1 MSIMI
6 NTHYSQNDKPAI
18 SDVIENWRE
27 FLVTRREYDHTT
39 ADNYCSVIRKIA
51 KDCEE
56 HLVYAS
62 TLDLREV
69 LCRYYEDIT
78 PSTCN
83 VYRSILVSFY
93 NFLRYLS
100 MREDNPAK
108 DIPRRQTTSK
118 LPKWLGT
125 ETINKILSTD
135 FDDNNPKQ
143 CQQHVIINLMLLCGL
158 SCKQI
163 ANLTDK
169 DIRFDKGSQSWY
181 ITSHTSMICVSHETF
196 MAIGISKWLNMS
208 LYTPFNLFPDYT
220 SASTIKHM
228 VRYIMCEQCGIYGV
242 SSRTLRTTFA
252 VSMINAGVRDYFVAK
267 MLGTKTLDSAY
278 LQLRN
283 NISFLSARYKSC
295 FHRTEQKEC

>member
-1 MSIMI
+1 MI
-6 NTHYSQNDKPAI
+6 NAHYDKNDKPAI
-18 SDVIENWRE
+18 SDIIDDWRA
-27 FLVTRREYDHTT
+27 FLIIRREYDYST
-39 ADNYCSVIRKIA
+39 ADIYCCAIRKIA
-51 KDCEE
+51 ADCEE
-56 HLVYAS
+56 HLVYAT

-78 PSTCN
+78 PATCN
-83 VYRSILVSFY
+83 LYRSILISFY

-100 MREDNPAK
+100 IREDNPAK
-108 DIPRRQTTSK
+108 DIPRRKTTSK

-125 ETINKILSTD
+125 ETITKILSTE

-163 ANLTDK
+163 ASMTDK
-169 DIRFDKGSQSWY
+169 DIKFDKDSQSWY
-181 ITSHTSMICVSHETF
+181 ITSSTSMIFVSHETF
-196 MAIGISKWLNMS
+196 MTIGIAKWLNMN

-228 VRYIMCEQCGIYGV
+228 VRYIMCEQCGVYGV

-267 MLGTKTLDSAY
+267 MLGTKTLDAAY
-278 LQLRN
+278 LQLKN
-283 NISFLSARYKSC
+283 DISFLSQKYKSH
-295 FHRTEQKEC
+295 FHRN

>member
-1 MSIMI
+1 MI
-6 NTHYSQNDKPAI
+6 NAHYEKNDKPAI
-18 SDVIENWRE
+18 SEIIDDWR
-27 FLVTRREYDHTT
+27 LYLILRREYDYST
-39 ADNYCSVIRKIA
+39 AENYCCVIRKIA
-51 KDCEE
+51 ADCEE
-56 HLVYAS
+56 HLVYAT

-83 VYRSILVSFY
+83 LYRSILISFY
-93 NFLRYLS
+93 NYLRYLS

-108 DIPRRQTTSK
+108 DIPRRKTTSK
-118 LPKWLGT
+118 LPKWMGS
-125 ETINKILSTD
+125 ETINKILSTE

-163 ANLTDK
+163 ANMTDK
-169 DIRFDKGSQSWY
+169 DIKFDKENQSWY
-181 ITSHTSMICVSHETF
+181 ITSSTSMIFVSHETF
-196 MAIGISKWLNMS
+196 MTIGIAKWLNMN

-228 VRYIMCEQCGIYGV
+228 VRYIMCEQCGVYGV

-252 VSMINAGVRDYFVAK
+252 ISMINAGVRDYFVAK
-267 MLGTKTLDSAY
+267 MLGTKTLDAAY

-283 NISFLSARYKSC
+283 NISFLSQKYKSH
-295 FHRTEQKEC
+295 FHRN

>member
-1 MSIMI
+1 MDIMI
-6 NTHYSQNDKPAI
+6 NAHYEKNDKPAI
-18 SDVIENWRE
+18 SEIIDDWR
-27 FLVTRREYDHTT
+27 LYLILRREYDYST
-39 ADNYCSVIRKIA
+39 AENYCCVIRKIA
-51 KDCEE
+51 ADCEE
-56 HLVYAS
+56 HLVYAT

-83 VYRSILVSFY
+83 LYRSILISFY
-93 NFLRYLS
+93 NYLRYLS

-108 DIPRRQTTSK
+108 DIPRRKTTSK
-118 LPKWLGT
+118 LPKWMGS
-125 ETINKILSTD
+125 ETINKILSTE

-163 ANLTDK
+163 ANMTDK
-169 DIRFDKGSQSWY
+169 DIKFDKENQSWY
-181 ITSHTSMICVSHETF
+181 ITSSTSMIFVSHETF
-196 MAIGISKWLNMS
+196 MTIGIAKWLNMN

-228 VRYIMCEQCGIYGV
+228 VRYIMCEQCGVYGV

-252 VSMINAGVRDYFVAK
+252 ISMINAGVRDYFVAK
-267 MLGTKTLDSAY
+267 MLGTKTLDAAY

-283 NISFLSARYKSC
+283 NISFLSQKYKSH
-295 FHRTEQKEC
+295 FHRN

>member
-1 MSIMI
+1 MDIMV
-6 NTHYSQNDKPAI
+6 NAHYEKNDKPAI
-18 SDVIENWRE
+18 SDIIDDWRA
-27 FLVTRREYDHTT
+27 FLIIRREYNYFT
-39 ADNYCSVIRKIA
+39 ADNYCCIIRKIA
-51 KDCEE
+51 ADCEE

-83 VYRSILVSFY
+83 LYRSILISFY
-93 NFLRYLS
+93 NYLRYLS
-100 MREDNPAK
+100 MREDNPAR
-108 DIPRRQTTSK
+108 DIPRRKTDSHI
-118 LPKWLGT
+118 PKWLGT
-125 ETINKILSTD
+125 ETINKILSTE
-135 FDDNNPKQ
+135 FNDNNPKQ

-163 ANLTDK
+163 ACMTYNDIKFDK
-169 DIRFDKGSQSWY
+169 DTQSWY
-181 ITSHTSMICVSHETF
+181 FTPENTMIFVSHDTF
-196 MAIGISKWLNMS
+196 MAIGISKWLNMC

-228 VRYIMCEQCGIYGV
+228 VRYIMCEQCGVYGV

-267 MLGTKTLDSAY
+267 MLGTKTLDAAY

-283 NISFLSARYKSC
+283 NISFLSQKYKSH
-295 FHRTEQKEC
+295 FHRN

>member
-1 MSIMI
+1 MGIMI
-6 NTHYSQNDKPAI
+6 NTHYEKNDKPAI
-18 SDVIENWRE
+18 SEIIDDWR
-27 FLVTRREYDHTT
+27 LYLILRREYDYST
-39 ADNYCSVIRKIA
+39 AENYCCVIRKIA
-51 KDCEE
+51 ADCEE
-56 HLVYAS
+56 HLVYAT

-83 VYRSILVSFY
+83 LYRSILISFY
-93 NFLRYLS
+93 NYLRYLS

-108 DIPRRQTTSK
+108 DIPRRKTAQH

-125 ETINKILSTD
+125 ETINKILSTE

-169 DIRFDKGSQSWY
+169 DIKFDKENQSWY
-181 ITSHTSMICVSHETF
+181 ITSSTSMIFVTHETF
-196 MAIGISKWLNMS
+196 MTIGIAKWLNMN

-228 VRYIMCEQCGIYGV
+228 VRYIMCEQCGVYGV

-252 VSMINAGVRDYFVAK
+252 ISMINAGVRDYFVAK
-267 MLGTKTLDSAY
+267 MLGTKTLDAAY

-283 NISFLSARYKSC
+283 NISFLSQKYKSH
-295 FHRTEQKEC
+295 FHRN

>member
-1 MSIMI
+1 MGIMI
-6 NTHYSQNDKPAI
+6 NTHYEKNDKPAI
-18 SDVIENWRE
+18 SEIIDDWR
-27 FLVTRREYDHTT
+27 LYLILRREYDYST
-39 ADNYCSVIRKIA
+39 AENYCCVIRKIA
-51 KDCEE
+51 ADCEE
-56 HLVYAS
+56 HLVYAT

-83 VYRSILVSFY
+83 LYRSILISFY
-93 NFLRYLS
+93 NYLRYLS

-108 DIPRRQTTSK
+108 DIPRRKTAQH

-125 ETINKILSTD
+125 ETINKILSTE

-169 DIRFDKGSQSWY
+169 DIKFDKENQSWY
-181 ITSHTSMICVSHETF
+181 ITSSTSMIFVTHETF
-196 MAIGISKWLNMS
+196 MTIGIAKWLNMN

-220 SASTIKHM
+220 SPSTIKHM
-228 VRYIMCEQCGIYGV
+228 VRYIMCEQCGVYGV

-252 VSMINAGVRDYFVAK
+252 ISMINAGVRDYFVAK
-267 MLGTKTLDSAY
+267 MLGTKTLDAAY

-283 NISFLSARYKSC
+283 NISFLSQKYKSH
-295 FHRTEQKEC
+295 FHRN

>member
-1 MSIMI
+1 MI
-6 NTHYSQNDKPAI
+6 NTHYEKNDKPAI
-18 SDVIENWRE
+18 SDIVEDWRA
-27 FLVTRREYDHTT
+27 FLIIRREYDYST

-51 KDCEE
+51 ADCEE
-56 HLVYAS
+56 HLVYAT

-69 LCRYYEDIT
+69 LCRYYEQIT

-83 VYRSILVSFY
+83 LYRSILISFY
-93 NFLRYLS
+93 NYLRYLS

-108 DIPRRQTTSK
+108 DIPRRKTTSK
-118 LPKWLGT
+118 LPKWLGS
-125 ETINKILSTD
+125 ETINKILSTE

-169 DIRFDKGSQSWY
+169 DIKFDKENQSWY
-181 ITSHTSMICVSHETF
+181 ITSTTSMIFVSHETF
-196 MAIGISKWLNMS
+196 MTIGIAKWLNMN

-228 VRYIMCEQCGIYGV
+228 VRYIMCEQCGVYGV

-252 VSMINAGVRDYFVAK
+252 ISMINAGVRDYFVAK
-267 MLGTKTLDSAY
+267 MLGTKTLDAAY

-283 NISFLSARYKSC
+283 NISFLSQKYKSH
-295 FHRTEQKEC
+295 FHRN